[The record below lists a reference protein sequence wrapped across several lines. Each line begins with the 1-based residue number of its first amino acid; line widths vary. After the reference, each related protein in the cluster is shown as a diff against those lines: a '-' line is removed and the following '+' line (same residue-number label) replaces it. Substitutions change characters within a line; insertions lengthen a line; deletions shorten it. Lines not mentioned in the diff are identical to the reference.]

1 MTKMVKLTNASQ
13 AFDGDDIYI
22 NAEIVASVF
31 EIIDPDEN
39 AKLQRYTVVY
49 GVNNVDWRVKESL
62 EDVVYLL
69 NN

>member
-1 MTKMVKLTNASQ
+1 
-13 AFDGDDIYI
+13 
-22 NAEIVASVF
+22 
-31 EIIDPDEN
+31 
-39 AKLQRYTVVY
+39 VY